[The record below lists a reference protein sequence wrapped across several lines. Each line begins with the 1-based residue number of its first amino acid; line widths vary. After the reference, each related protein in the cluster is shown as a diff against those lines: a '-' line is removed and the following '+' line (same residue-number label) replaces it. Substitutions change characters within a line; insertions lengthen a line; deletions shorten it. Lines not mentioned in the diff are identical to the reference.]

1 MAKKLQLEYEK
12 TEKEILEAKL
22 KEFNLIYKDLFDN
35 ATDCIYVYDLEGN
48 FKEINDTAVKLIG
61 STKEE
66 MIGSNISRWVTP
78 ESFKLTQENLKK
90 RIAGE
95 PAEPLVVE
103 IICKNGEHRM
113 IEIKRRL
120 IKDGDRVIA
129 VHGVGRDITEKIKLE
144 NQLKEYH
151 EKLEQS
157 YEKLMESEKMYR
169 DLFEN
174 ANDGIFTFDVKGHII
189 AANNSAAAIPG
200 YSTREE
206 VIGTRFSDWLTPEG
220 LKQALNNTRKYFS
233 GENVKQP
240 LVYEFI
246 RKNGEHGWLEVRSR
260 IIKEGDKITGVQ
272 CIARDITEKRK
283 LEQELKESE
292 EKYRELFENG
302 QDVMYVLNMEGNF
315 LNINRLG
322 LQILGCEKEEV
333 IGSNI
338 SKWLTP
344 ESLKIARE
352 RRRKHLSGDIMNK
365 TDIIE
370 FVCKN
375 GEHRWAEIKSRA
387 IRGCSNPVEIHGI
400 ARDITENKRLKQE
413 LKESNKQVQLLL
425 YLMTGTRGGNTRA
438 SIVNHLTARPYNAN
452 QLSEVLNLDYKTV
465 RHHLNVLIKNGII
478 TKGSGYPAVYY
489 LSKNMEENLNEFNRK
504 QQSCSQEHHPPPT
517 RQYTH
522 NP

>member
-1 MAKKLQLEYEK
+1 MSKKLQFNDGK

-22 KEFNLIYKDLFDN
+22 KESDLKYKDLFDN
-35 ATDCIYVYDLEGN
+35 ATDCIYVCDLQGN
-48 FKEINDTAVKLIG
+48 FKEINDTAVKLVG

-78 ESFKLTQENLKK
+78 ESLKIARESLEK
-90 RIAGE
+90 RIGGE
-95 PAEPLVVE
+95 PAEPIVVE

-113 IEIKRRL
+113 IEIRRRL
-120 IKDGDRVIA
+120 VMDDDKVIA
-129 VHGVGRDITEKIKLE
+129 VHGIGRDITDKMKMEK
-144 NQLKEYH
+144 QLKEYH
-151 EKLEQS
+151 EKLEKS
-157 YEKLMESEKMYR
+157 YEKLRESEKMYR

-174 ANDGIFTFDVKGHII
+174 ANDAIFTFDVKGHIVAVNN
-189 AANNSAAAIPG
+189 AAIRIPG
-200 YSTREE
+200 YSTKDE
-206 VIGTRFSDWLTPEG
+206 VIGTKFSDWLTPES

-233 GENVKQP
+233 GEHVKQP

-260 IIKEGDKITGVQ
+260 IIKESDKITGVQ

-292 EKYRELFENG
+292 AKYRELFENG
-302 QDVMYVLNMEGNF
+302 QDVMYVLDMEGNF

-322 LQILGCEKEEV
+322 LRIFGCEKAEV

-344 ESLKIARE
+344 ESLKIALE
-352 RRRKHLSGDIMNK
+352 RRRKRLSGDIVNQ

-370 FVCKN
+370 LVCKS

-387 IRGCSNPVEIHGI
+387 ISDGNKPIEIHGI

-413 LKESNKQVQLLL
+413 LKESTKQLQLLQ
-425 YLMTGTRGGNTRA
+425 YLMIGTRGGSTRA
-438 SIVNHLTARPYNAN
+438 LIVNRLTDRPYNAN
-452 QLSEVLNLDYKTV
+452 QLSEALNLDYKTV

-478 TKGSGYPAVYY
+478 TEGRGYPAVYF
-489 LSKNMEENLNEFNRK
+489 LSKNIEKNLDKFNK
-504 QQSCSQEHHPPPT
+504 K
-517 RQYTH
+517 RQA
-522 NP
+522 